1 MIPATGN
8 PVAQVI
14 NLIIKNPD
22 DENQFPTTVS
32 SQLFSGQPAFCGAG
46 REIL

>member
-8 PVAQVI
+8 PVAQVL

-22 DENQFPTTVS
+22 NENQFPTTVI
-32 SQLFSGQPAFCGAG
+32 SQFCSNQPAFCGAG
-46 REIL
+46 KEIL